1 MNKKLVIFIV
11 TIVVILSV
19 TFVAVFGSES
29 FGKYHKIKMDTIF
42 FMKNDGT
49 PHPNNDTV
57 DKPLGQEEIILKWGY
72 TPDNADVEISD
83 IKVESN
89 KPNDVKVKLDGDKI
103 VITFINDVD
112 VKISLECFEYGRKAF
127 ITFVKYNNKGDW

>member
-42 FMKNDGT
+42 FMENDGT
-49 PHPNNDTV
+49 PYPNNYTDV
-57 DKPLGQEEIILKWGY
+57 KDLGQEEIILKWGY
-72 TPDNADVEISD
+72 TPDNADGISD
-83 IKVESN
+83 IKVEATNRMIKSN
-89 KPNDVKVKLDGDKI
+89 WTATKS
-103 VITFINDVD
+103 
-112 VKISLECFEYGRKAF
+112 SLLSSMM
-127 ITFVKYNNKGDW
+127 WM

>member
-49 PHPNNDTV
+49 PYPNNDTV
-57 DKPLGQEEIILKWGY
+57 VKPLGQEEIILKWGY

-127 ITFVKYNNKGDW
+127 ITFVKYNNQDEW

>member
-1 MNKKLVIFIV
+1 M
-11 TIVVILSV
+11 
-19 TFVAVFGSES
+19 
-29 FGKYHKIKMDTIF
+29 
-42 FMKNDGT
+42 
-49 PHPNNDTV
+49 
-57 DKPLGQEEIILKWGY
+57 GQEEIILKWGY

-127 ITFVKYNNKGDW
+127 ITFVKYNPQDDW

>member
-11 TIVVILSV
+11 TVVVILSV

-49 PHPNNDTV
+49 PYANNATV
-57 DKPLGQEEIILKWGY
+57 VKPLGQEEIILKWGY

-83 IKVESN
+83 IKVVSN
-89 KPNDVKVKLDGDKI
+89 KPNDVKVKLDGDQI
-103 VITFINDVD
+103 VITFINEVD
-112 VKISLECFEYGRKAF
+112 VKITIECFEYSRKTF
-127 ITFVKYNNKGDW
+127 ITFVKYNNQDEW

>member
-49 PHPNNDTV
+49 PYANNATV
-57 DKPLGQEEIILKWGY
+57 VKPLGQEEIILKWGY

-127 ITFVKYNNKGDW
+127 ITFVKYNNQGDW